1 MEGEEKTGAAEILT
15 PGQVG
20 AQPDCGRQA
29 LRTGTAGSQDESPGG
44 AIHKQRPYRVSA
56 SVAGWGDETPIR
68 RLAFPGGTLRFGA
81 ADSQGES
88 RCSES
93 TGKIAYATLPAIE
106 GWVADV
112 AAGYEI
118 DYVFGYVGGVV
129 ADAFEIFCY
138 QD

>member
-1 MEGEEKTGAAEILT
+1 VEGAEKTGAAEILT
-15 PGQVG
+15 PEQAG

-29 LRTGTAGSQDESPGG
+29 
-44 AIHKQRPYRVSA
+44 
-56 SVAGWGDETPIR
+56 
-68 RLAFPGGTLRFGA
+68 LRFGA